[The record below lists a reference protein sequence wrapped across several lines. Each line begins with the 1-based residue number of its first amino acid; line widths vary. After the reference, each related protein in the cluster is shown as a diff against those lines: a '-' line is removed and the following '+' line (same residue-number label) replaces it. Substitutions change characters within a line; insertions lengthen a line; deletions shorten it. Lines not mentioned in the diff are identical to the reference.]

1 MKNLVIVVNVV
12 QDNAEHLDLYK
23 FAVSKAKAYA
33 EKYQADFVCI
43 HDTTAFPD
51 YSPTWQRF
59 EMFDA
64 KYAQYD
70 KILYVDNDLVLTS
83 FAPNIFELM
92 DCYDQDVFASIDYE
106 HIPARKFT
114 GYFNAGLLAFK
125 RSWLDL
131 WDQQS
136 IAHNMGTWKNIAFF
150 DQCCL
155 NNMVKQTRDSYVNL
169 GREWNSMSSKVFPSD
184 YTYGIH
190 YIHYHK
196 HRFNVEDI
204 AIFEQS
210 MSSLTPKYNEN
221 VMNFPESWKKYNF
234 TDLLT
239 MENDFDRS
247 KLEPEQVKND

>member
-1 MKNLVIVVNVV
+1 M
-12 QDNAEHLDLYK
+12 QDSADHVDLYN

-43 HDTTAFPD
+43 DDTSAFPD

-59 EMFDA
+59 VMFDP
-64 KYAQYD
+64 KYAKYD
-70 KILYVDNDLVLTS
+70 KILYVDNDLVLTD

-92 DCYDQDVFASIDYE
+92 DRYDQDVFASIDYE
-106 HIPARKFT
+106 HIPARNFT

-136 IAHNMGTWKNIAFF
+136 IVDNMSVWKDKSHF

-155 NNMVKQTRDSYVNL
+155 NNMVKQTRDGYVNL
-169 GREWNSMSSKVFPSD
+169 GREWNSMTSKVFAND

-196 HRFNVEDI
+196 RYFNIDI
-204 AIFEQS
+204 VTIFEQI
-210 MSSLTPKYNEN
+210 MSTLTPQYNET
-221 VMNFPESWKKYNF
+221 VISFPQNWKQYNF
-234 TDLLT
+234 TDLLL
-239 MENDFDRS
+239 MEEDFNNLLYLR
-247 KLEPEQVKND
+247 EVQ

>member
-1 MKNLVIVVNVV
+1 MNNLVIVVSVV
-12 QDNAEHLDLYK
+12 QDNTTHSDLYN
-23 FAVSKAKAYA
+23 FAVSKAKVYA
-33 EKYQADFVCI
+33 EKYQADFVCVD
-43 HDTTAFPD
+43 DTSAFPD

-59 EMFDA
+59 VMFDA
-64 KYAQYD
+64 KYAKYD
-70 KILYVDNDLVLTS
+70 KILYVDNDLVLTN

-92 DCYDQDVFASIDYE
+92 DSYDNDVFASIDYE

-136 IAHNMGTWKNIAFF
+136 ISHNMSKWKNKSHF

-155 NNMVKQTRDSYVNL
+155 NDMVKQTRDSYVNL
-169 GREWNSMSSKVFPSD
+169 GRKWNSMSSKVFPND

-196 HRFNVEDI
+196 ARFNVKEI
-204 AIFEQS
+204 ITFEQD
-210 MSSLTPKYNEN
+210 MSKVTPQRNET
-221 VMNFPESWKKYNF
+221 VMFFSEDWKKYHF
-234 TDLLT
+234 TDILKL
-239 MENDFDRS
+239 EEDFDISRL
-247 KLEPEQVKND
+247 KAL